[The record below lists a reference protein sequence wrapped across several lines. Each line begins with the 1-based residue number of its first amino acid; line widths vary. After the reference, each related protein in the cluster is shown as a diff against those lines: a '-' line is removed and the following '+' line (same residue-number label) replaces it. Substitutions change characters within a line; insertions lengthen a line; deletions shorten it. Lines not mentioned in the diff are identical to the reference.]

1 MQGAILI
8 YTLNTM
14 EGKNSKNKKS
24 LSKASLGSKLAEQ
37 NIRITSSDITFEESG
52 LGMNGGP
59 RNIPLE

>member
-1 MQGAILI
+1 
-8 YTLNTM
+8 M